1 MKTLFVIS
9 QGDDNQVVG
18 AVNVD
23 DTCEEV
29 SLVKIEF
36 DEDGDIKVT
45 QIDREIIIVP
55 LGIAFAC
62 AIVVPD
68 RETAELIIAGIN
80 LPN

>member
-9 QGDDNQVVG
+9 QEDDNQVVG

-29 SLVKIEF
+29 SFVKIEF

-55 LGIAFAC
+55 LGIVLAC
-62 AIVVPD
+62 VIVVPD
-68 RETAELIIAGIN
+68 RETAELIIAGNN

>member
-29 SLVKIEF
+29 SLVKIES
-36 DEDGDIKVT
+36 DEDGNIKVT

-55 LGIAFAC
+55 LGIVLAC